1 MPSGIAKGGT
11 YRLWLPSESAR
22 YHCEAVVYKCALRIL
37 RDLIQS
43 TCSSKFSY
51 IFPCI
56 RCIQCIPNNLLH
68 FIVCI
73 MFSILNILFQ
83 YRTSLNQSLRSKL
96 SCPVFFLCKNL
107 FFTILQLFNFPLNIL
122 RCSFRHN
129 QILLFCLFI
138 FIFEISGFFP
148 YLFIWAEITVF

>member
-96 SCPVFFLCKNL
+96 SCPVFSCARTSFLRFFNCSISLWISSDVL
-107 FFTILQLFNFPLNIL
+107 FAIIK
-122 RCSFRHN
+122 SSYSA
-129 QILLFCLFI
+129 CLSLSLKYPVSSHTFL
-138 FIFEISGFFP
+138 SGQK
-148 YLFIWAEITVF
+148 

>member
-107 FFTILQLFNFPLNIL
+107 FFTILQLFNFPLNV
-122 RCSFRHN
+122 
-129 QILLFCLFI
+129 LFAIIKSSYSACLSLSLKYPVSSHTFL
-138 FIFEISGFFP
+138 SGQK
-148 YLFIWAEITVF
+148 

>member
-96 SCPVFFLCKNL
+96 SCPVLFAIIKSSYSACLSLSLKYPVSSHTFL
-107 FFTILQLFNFPLNIL
+107 
-122 RCSFRHN
+122 
-129 QILLFCLFI
+129 
-138 FIFEISGFFP
+138 SGQK
-148 YLFIWAEITVF
+148 

>member
-56 RCIQCIPNNLLH
+56 RCIQCILNNLLH
-68 FIVCI
+68 FII
-73 MFSILNILFQ
+73 YTLLFSLHFYLLYLHNILYTRNVGFHICTLNSHAYQ
-83 YRTSLNQSLRSKL
+83 ISLTNFYL
-96 SCPVFFLCKNL
+96 SNIPLLLTHYTYKHMHMIRHTLCRNYL
-107 FFTILQLFNFPLNIL
+107 NTFPFT
-122 RCSFRHN
+122 
-129 QILLFCLFI
+129 
-138 FIFEISGFFP
+138 
-148 YLFIWAEITVF
+148 